1 MLNHPA
7 KTRDDFS
14 ISPHFRTHLQ
24 CHIDSKHPKS
34 FQSKADKFVLVN
46 KTHKGKNT
54 RQFQC
59 TYCKCGAKITR
70 LGQHLHC
77 THKITDAKVLSQVK
91 ASCIHLPNLN
101 KPRTTTE
108 GSLIARP
115 QPKKTKKTQKSTT
128 WVHFRLGRDLWVR
141 WQYNQQTPY
150 MHQKV
155 PQNVNL
161 GQVLRAQTKQ
171 LTGNAQKVYLRSMEF
186 FVKFIAKGLMYNEG
200 MPSIHHK

>member
-115 QPKKTKKTQKSTT
+115 QPKKTKKTTKKVHHLSPLPARTRPLSPMAVQPTNTIHAPESTT
-128 WVHFRLGRDLWVR
+128 KCKSGTSSACP
-141 WQYNQQTPY
+141 N
-150 MHQKV
+150 
-155 PQNVNL
+155 
-161 GQVLRAQTKQ
+161 
-171 LTGNAQKVYLRSMEF
+171 
-186 FVKFIAKGLMYNEG
+186 
-200 MPSIHHK
+200 